1 MAVKVKGQVAVVN
14 VCARVETRKTR
25 AHTHECLLS
34 LAVDEA
40 DDVTLTTC
48 CCGGGGRVRVWLL

>member
-14 VCARVETRKTR
+14 VCARVETCKTR
-25 AHTHECLLS
+25 AHAHECLS

-48 CCGGGGRVRVWLL
+48 CCGGGGRVCVWLL